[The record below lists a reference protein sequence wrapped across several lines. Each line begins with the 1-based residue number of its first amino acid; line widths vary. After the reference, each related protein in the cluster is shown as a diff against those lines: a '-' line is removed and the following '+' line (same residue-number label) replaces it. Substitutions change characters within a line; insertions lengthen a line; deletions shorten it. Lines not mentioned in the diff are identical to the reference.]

1 VEDSQNLVDA
11 LRRAVEA
18 APDDT
23 ELRIHFA
30 ELLIAA
36 GHSDDA
42 TAQLGIALGQQPANA
57 RVHELL
63 RRALGV
69 APTKANPEASAQT
82 TNQVAPPSFDWSSAE
97 SEVADIVGPAF
108 VDDEES
114 EDVAHSSMLD
124 ERPVLRL
131 ADVGGMGEVK
141 KRLENSFLLPLRNP
155 ELSKLYS
162 KSLRGGLLLYGPPG
176 CGKTYI
182 ARAIAGE
189 LGAKFF
195 TISIA
200 DILDPFLGK
209 SERNLHDIFQYA
221 RRHAPCVLFIDEV
234 DALGQRRN
242 SMTSDLLRGVVNQML
257 TELDGVS
264 QDNEGVF
271 VLAATNQP
279 WDVDPAL
286 RRPGRLDRTVLVVP
300 PDEDARAEIF
310 RHHLEGRPVE
320 NVELKKLA
328 KASDGLSGA
337 DIAYVC
343 ELASEFAL
351 EASVASGTARMIG
364 MPDLLAALAE
374 VPAST
379 VAWLSSARNFVE
391 YGQEDP
397 AFDELRKFLRKS
409 KRL

>member
-1 VEDSQNLVDA
+1 VGDSQKLIDA

-18 APDDT
+18 APDDAD
-23 ELRIHFA
+23 LRVHLA
-30 ELLIAA
+30 ELLISA
-36 GHSDDA
+36 GFRDDA
-42 TAQLGIALGQQPANA
+42 TAQLGIALGQQPGNT

-63 RRALGV
+63 RQALGTTV
-69 APTKANPEASAQT
+69 PLAAATEPAEAATAAPSS
-82 TNQVAPPSFDWSSAE
+82 SFDWSSAE

-108 VDDEES
+108 VEG
-114 EDVAHSSMLD
+114 EDAEAADHSAMLD

-131 ADVGGMGEVK
+131 ADVGGMAEVK

-176 CGKTYI
+176 CGKTFI

-195 TISIA
+195 TLSIA

-209 SERNLHDIFQYA
+209 SERNVHDIFQYA

-242 SMTSDLLRGVVNQML
+242 SMTSSLLRGVVNQML
-257 TELDGVS
+257 TELDGVA

-300 PDEDARAEIF
+300 PDEDARSEIF

-343 ELASEFAL
+343 ELASEFAM
-351 EASVASGTARMIG
+351 EASVAAGTARMIG
-364 MPDLLAALAE
+364 MPDLLSALAD

-379 VAWLSSARNFVE
+379 TSWLSSARNFVE

-397 AFDELRKFLRKS
+397 AFDDLKKFLRKT